1 MTNVVTECF
10 SILHILSL
18 KATLIYTAQPL
29 IGAISGF
36 DEECCKLIMQSDD
49 VDSIFFKHHSIE
61 YELA

>member
-18 KATLIYTAQPL
+18 KARINTQPF

-49 VDSIFFKHHSIE
+49 VDSIFFKHHSIK